1 MTSSLTNLS
10 AFTLSSNGSPY
21 PLPNFDFAYS
31 AGPDG
36 RQFLQEDIT
45 QYYQANPNEA
55 LNIFQDIFALN
66 RETDPLFIA
75 ERLLMVD

>member
-36 RQFLQEDIT
+36 RQFLQEESRSIIKLI
-45 QYYQANPNEA
+45 PMK
-55 LNIFQDIFALN
+55 
-66 RETDPLFIA
+66 P
-75 ERLLMVD
+75 